1 MDLFNTKEIRSREKL
16 FNSLVKNS
24 DTTYIMCDKKKRSVL
39 YMTKNVYEVMKMED
53 LETTSSNILQEK
65 KDDLQIV
72 EEIFELPILKEQ
84 LRSWDGES
92 DFVSNMIAYRSS
104 SYKHTRWLK
113 IKIYPIYEKKK
124 EYMIILISDAT
135 KEHEQQHLLV
145 SQASD
150 IKAREKQLNQIT
162 ATSYD
167 VEMDVNLVTGEL
179 RLHNLKED
187 SPYFGA
193 NKISNYEDTLKE
205 IIDTRI
211 LETDREEVKNILSL
225 DHLKTLVEEKKLEPI
240 GVRYH
245 LNLKESNM
253 CLESTA
259 FFTENRGETHVI
271 ILTKDVTENAEYVR
285 RQNAILQNALNEA
298 RQASEAKTAFLSII
312 SHEIRTP
319 LNAIIGLS
327 ESILD
332 ENIARNVKEDVES
345 IQSASN
351 SLLGIIDRLLDISK
365 IESGVMDLEEKEYN
379 VPKLLKSFENIAKER
394 IEDKDIDVILNVSKD
409 IPTKLYGDSGR
420 ISQVILNIIDNAAKF
435 TKSGSITID
444 AKCEKKQNNARLI
457 ISVTDTGIGIRKN
470 ILEKLFDSSKKITT
484 NEKEY
489 VSGMGLSIASKLI
502 DLLKGE
508 IEVESKEG
516 EGSTFTV
523 SINQKIMDETA
534 IGDINGHTVTK
545 KNSAFNAKGKS
556 ILVVD
561 DNKLNL
567 KVAVRLLKPY
577 EVEVEALSGGA
588 ECISMIESGRTF
600 DLILLDQMMPEISGV
615 ETLHKLK
622 EIEGFNIPVVVLT
635 ADAIV
640 GKKEEYLSLGFDD
653 YLSKPID
660 TEELS
665 RILKKYLKN

>member
-298 RQASEAKTAFLSII
+298 IQAIEAKTAFLSII